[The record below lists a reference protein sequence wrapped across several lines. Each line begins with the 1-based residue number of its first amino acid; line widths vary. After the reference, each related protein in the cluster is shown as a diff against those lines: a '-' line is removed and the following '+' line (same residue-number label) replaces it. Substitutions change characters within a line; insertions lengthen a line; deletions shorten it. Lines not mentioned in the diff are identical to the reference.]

1 MTKTR
6 ISQQEIDKARRN
18 LRDQSIDKIE
28 DKEQLKQRLDE
39 YDAMSGREVFNLYN
53 QLQLFI

>member
-6 ISQQEIDKARRN
+6 IPQQEIEQARRN
-18 LRDQSIDKIE
+18 LRDHSIDKIE

-39 YDAMSGREVFNLYN
+39 YDAMSGREIINLYN